1 MALLFKSGDEHFDQ
15 GVDLVKRKEYDK
27 AKSSFEKT
35 IKKGG
40 KEAELSGLYIAILD
54 AVMRQ
59 ADPGAFENLAAALGR
74 TNLGNFEFGLT
85 EVDPAKLAVESRL
98 TADRL
103 RLIALNGNI
112 ELMTNKG
119 NKLLELA
126 QKYQVQIG
134 NNPLKI
140 YEITKGDTTTTG
152 LRESLALQAL
162 GFESL
167 AGAIVFTDPKKA
179 AEQLQNAYNCR
190 RQLGDSGDQDMR
202 LIKSYS
208 KSVKCWLC
216 GRPSTGEGVHFL
228 AMSSD
233 ITPFMRA
240 TNDDLLKSAPETFES
255 VYVCRPCYTAVSRR
269 ADEISKVYYDRAITE
284 MRAMEA
290 RLQAEIASVRGMA
303 MMSRR

>member
-1 MALLFKSGDEHFDQ
+1 MALLFKSGDEHFDL

-27 AKSSFEKT
+27 ARNSFDKT

-40 KEAELSGLYIAILD
+40 KEAELSGLYIALINAITRPAD
-54 AVMRQ
+54 AS
-59 ADPGAFENLAAALGR
+59 AFENLANVLGK
-74 TNLGNFEFGLT
+74 TNLPNFEFGLT
-85 EVDPAKLAVESRL
+85 DVEPAKLAVEANL
-98 TADRL
+98 NADRL
-103 RLIALNGNI
+103 RLVALNGNI

-119 NKLLELA
+119 NRLLELA
-126 QKYQVQIG
+126 QKYQIQIG

-140 YEITKGDTTTTG
+140 NEISKGDTTTTG

-190 RQLGDSGDQDMR
+190 RQLGDSGDQDMK

-208 KSVKCWLC
+208 KSVKCWMC

-255 VYVCRPCYTAVSRR
+255 VYVCRPCYTAVSRK
-269 ADEISKVYYDRAITE
+269 ADEISKVYYDRAIIE

-290 RLQAEIASVRGMA
+290 RLQAEIAAVRGMA
-303 MMSRR
+303 MMRR